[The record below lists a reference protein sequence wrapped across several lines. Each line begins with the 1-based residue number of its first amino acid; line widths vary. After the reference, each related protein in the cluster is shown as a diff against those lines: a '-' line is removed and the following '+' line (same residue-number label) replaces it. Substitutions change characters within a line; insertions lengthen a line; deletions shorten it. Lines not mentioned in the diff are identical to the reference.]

1 MLINKYIIIKFIKS
15 YLICLMLFFIC
26 FYIFSILNYLD
37 DNLDINKL
45 IILSLLSTLQIFF
58 FIPEFIFFFS
68 ILLFWINLKSKLELF
83 IVRQYISLISVI
95 KYFLPIL
102 LLYSFLIFFKSSF
115 SQFLGEE
122 ISRISQNNYLQKIKL
137 FIDRDNNN
145 ENIYYLFKNVDTEKN
160 QIETYNT
167 FITKNNNIYYADYS
181 SESTFNDNLVLSK
194 STSTFENNNFKN
206 YFKTQNRI
214 ENLEYLLKSNKI
226 INNLNLKKL
235 ISLTDI
241 IGITFF
247 NFLLICLTVIF
258 FSRKQLTTK
267 SFSWLPVILSL
278 ILIIYSYAI
287 NNLSVE
293 KFNLSLDFLSI
304 FFLLMIILKNYK
316 YE

>member
-1 MLINKYIIIKFIKS
+1 
-15 YLICLMLFFIC
+15 MLFFIC

-137 FIDRDNNN
+137 FINRDNNN
-145 ENIYYLFKNVDTEKN
+145 ENIYYLFKNVDTKKN
-160 QIETYNT
+160 EIETYNT

-206 YFKTQNRI
+206 YVKTQNRI

-226 INNLNLKKL
+226 IYNLNLKKL

-247 NFLLICLTVIF
+247 NFLLICLIVIF

>member
-1 MLINKYIIIKFIKS
+1 
-15 YLICLMLFFIC
+15 MLFFIC

-137 FIDRDNNN
+137 FINRDNNN
-145 ENIYYLFKNVDTEKN
+145 ENIYYLFKNVDTKKN

-226 INNLNLKKL
+226 IYNLNLKKL

-247 NFLLICLTVIF
+247 NFLLICLIVIF

>member
-1 MLINKYIIIKFIKS
+1 
-15 YLICLMLFFIC
+15 MLFFIC